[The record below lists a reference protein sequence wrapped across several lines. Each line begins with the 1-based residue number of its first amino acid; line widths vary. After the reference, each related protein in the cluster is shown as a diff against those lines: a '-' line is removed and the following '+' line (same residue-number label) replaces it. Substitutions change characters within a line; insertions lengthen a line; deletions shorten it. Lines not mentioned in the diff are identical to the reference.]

1 MKKKIVASLL
11 VLVACSCV
19 VRGSTN
25 IVVAT
30 PNSVSNQVRTALSP
44 AQFNTNTFPYTIT
57 NLFGINAA
65 TAPNLVPVIYQK
77 VVGTNVVTNTITLV
91 SGLTNV
97 DGLYRVSIWQSVTN
111 ASTNGTFTSNLIW
124 SDENGNH
131 TNTLTSLVVTNLNI
145 QSTNFYLH
153 ATTNLISHT
162 YVLSGTTNP
171 PGYSIYTIVETLH

>member
-1 MKKKIVASLL
+1 MNKKIVISLL
-11 VLVACSCV
+11 VLVMCSCV

-44 AQFNTNTFPYTIT
+44 AQFNTNTFPYSLTNFLGLNANTI
-57 NLFGINAA
+57 
-65 TAPNLVPVIYQK
+65 PNLVPVIYQK

-91 SGLTNV
+91 SGLTNI
-97 DGLYRVSIWQSVTN
+97 DGLYRVAIWQSITN
-111 ASTNGTFTSNLIW
+111 ASTNGTFTSTIIW

-131 TNTLTSLVVTNLNI
+131 TNSLNNLVVTNLNI

-162 YVLSGTTNP
+162 YILSGTTNP
-171 PGYSIYTIVETLH
+171 PGYNIYTIVETLH